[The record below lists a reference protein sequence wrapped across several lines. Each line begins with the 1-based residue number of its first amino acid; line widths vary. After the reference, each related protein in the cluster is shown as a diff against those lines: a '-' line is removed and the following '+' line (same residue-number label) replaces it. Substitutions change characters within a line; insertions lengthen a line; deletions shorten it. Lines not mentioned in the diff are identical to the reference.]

1 MTKTDLQGTRLL
13 VIGAGGFIGGFIA
26 EEGLRRGMD
35 VTVAVRK
42 STSRRY
48 LTDPR
53 LHFLVL
59 DYDDP
64 TSLTATFERST
75 PWDDPQALHD
85 ALEADGPWDYII
97 YNLGATKAV
106 NYGDFKRVN
115 FEYLRRIC
123 EVLKSTGRAP
133 RRLLFMS
140 SLSAI
145 GPGDEKNYTPLDA
158 NTVPA
163 PNTASR
169 KSWPSSIWNTWP
181 ASHTSSSAPQ
191 ASTALTNRT
200 TS

>member
-75 PWDDPQALHD
+75 PWD
-85 ALEADGPWDYII
+85 YVI

-106 NYGDFKRVN
+106 NYWWGLNSGVIDVKLADSIPPGLAVLAQM
-115 FEYLRRIC
+115 LRKC
-123 EVLKSTGRAP
+123 SNPPDAP
-133 RRLLFMS
+133 R
-140 SLSAI
+140 
-145 GPGDEKNYTPLDA
+145 GDCC
-158 NTVPA
+158 
-163 PNTASR
+163 S
-169 KSWPSSIWNTWP
+169 
-181 ASHTSSSAPQ
+181 
-191 ASTALTNRT
+191 
-200 TS
+200 